1 MKLNKKQMATV
12 SFMLFSLF
20 FGAGNLIFP
29 PFLGQNAGAKT
40 SAAMLGFFV
49 TAVLLPVLGVVT
61 VAKFDG
67 LEPLGRHVGKR
78 FAVVFTLLIYL
89 SIGPGLGIP
98 RAASVPFEMAVAPY
112 LPQNA
117 NSTVWMAVYSAAFFA
132 VALWLCM
139 TPGKL
144 VNRIGHVLTPSLLAL
159 LVFLFAAFLLRG
171 KVEIAQAQSAYQN
184 AAFFKGFSDGY
195 QTMDTIAALNFGLVI
210 STSVGTF
217 GVTEK
222 RGRVRST
229 VTAGVFAGAIL
240 AAVYAMLSYMG
251 MCSSGV
257 YAVQENGAWTLRC
270 IVYQLFG
277 APGAVL
283 LAAIFTLA
291 CLTTCVGL
299 INSISQYFSMLFG
312 RVSYRAWVLI
322 ITGVSFLTCNL
333 GLNAILKISIPVLN
347 AIYPVAIVL
356 ILLGL
361 SHRVWRNNRFA
372 YPLTVAGT
380 ACVSVVHALQ
390 TAGVPLGIVGRT
402 FEKLPLYTDGFGW
415 VWAAAGMLLV
425 SIPVS
430 AVKKRS

>member
-1 MKLNKKQMATV
+1 
-12 SFMLFSLF
+12 
-20 FGAGNLIFP
+20 
-29 PFLGQNAGAKT
+29 
-40 SAAMLGFFV
+40 
-49 TAVLLPVLGVVT
+49 
-61 VAKFDG
+61 
-67 LEPLGRHVGKR
+67 
-78 FAVVFTLLIYL
+78 
-89 SIGPGLGIP
+89 
-98 RAASVPFEMAVAPY
+98 
-112 LPQNA
+112 
-117 NSTVWMAVYSAAFFA
+117 
-132 VALWLCM
+132 
-139 TPGKL
+139 
-144 VNRIGHVLTPSLLAL
+144 
-159 LVFLFAAFLLRG
+159 
-171 KVEIAQAQSAYQN
+171 
-184 AAFFKGFSDGY
+184 
-195 QTMDTIAALNFGLVI
+195 MDTIAALNFGLVI
-210 STSVGTF
+210 STSVGAF

-361 SHRVWRNNRFA
+361 SHRVWKNNRFA

-415 VWAAAGMLLV
+415 VWAAAGMLLI